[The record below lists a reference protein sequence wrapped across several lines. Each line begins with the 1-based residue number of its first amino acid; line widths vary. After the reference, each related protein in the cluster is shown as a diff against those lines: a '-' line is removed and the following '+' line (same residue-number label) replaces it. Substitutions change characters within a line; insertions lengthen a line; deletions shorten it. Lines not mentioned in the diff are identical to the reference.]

1 MNVVI
6 IELFARLRLASS
18 HKPIFHLKTPDDSP
32 AECASGGGEREPR
45 QSAYRFLVCMRL
57 MLLWWMQNGN
67 RNCTDLNCER
77 QLTLHY
83 LWKLPM

>member
-32 AECASGGGEREPR
+32 AECASGGGEG
-45 QSAYRFLVCMRL
+45 AATKRL
-57 MLLWWMQNGN
+57 SVFGVYASHAFVVNAEW
-67 RNCTDLNCER
+67 
-77 QLTLHY
+77 
-83 LWKLPM
+83 